1 MLGLYTLRELILN
14 NIDDTF
20 TATFFNNLYI
30 ISITVIQFIEEICLL
45 SISKK
50 ISKISLKTIYQKY
63 TNYNSQHNFCRTK
76 LTTIP
81 NSSSRFKLTM
91 YLYIRYYFC
100 KNSYIISSNWVAI
113 FIVPLVSRVYRK
125 IAASRYI
132 RGNIV
137 FYLIFVYLLEPGKSG
152 NGLGS

>member
-50 ISKISLKTIYQKY
+50 FRKLVKKQFIKNTQTTTVNTIFVAQ
-63 TNYNSQHNFCRTK
+63 NSQQ
-76 LTTIP
+76 
-81 NSSSRFKLTM
+81 SR
-91 YLYIRYYFC
+91 IRQV
-100 KNSYIISSNWVAI
+100 NLN
-113 FIVPLVSRVYRK
+113 
-125 IAASRYI
+125 
-132 RGNIV
+132 
-137 FYLIFVYLLEPGKSG
+137 
-152 NGLGS
+152 